1 MPRMP
6 LSKGPVFQ
14 NYWHSGK
21 KTCLF
26 WICGYPGSGK
36 KILSAYLLE
45 YLSGGK
51 ESPMLR
57 KGSNSP
63 CYFFCDESIGT
74 RRDGTAILRGL
85 IHQLG
90 ERRRQVIK
98 YVKAAYDLQGP
109 NFQQNF
115 NELWKIF
122 VAIASDT
129 MVGPVN
135 VAVDAIDECEEETRG
150 RLLQSILKLV
160 YCGYRGSNQ
169 LHASSKGLPEKCLS
183 SRADRTFLW
192 VTLVLLLLEKSYLAS
207 QKDTGRVVHELPLD
221 LTATYERFLQDIP
234 LQDRAPAPNAAD
246 PGDADGWTPLSWALF
261 GRAPKTRDRN
271 GRSPLAHAAGYGGYL
286 EVVQQLL
293 AVDGTEAG
301 STSNTSQTPLSIAQA
316 SGHDDLVKVLL
327 QQRKGE

>member
-160 YCGYRGSNQ
+160 
-169 LHASSKGLPEKCLS
+169 
-183 SRADRTFLW
+183 
-192 VTLVLLLLEKSYLAS
+192 
-207 QKDTGRVVHELPLD
+207 KDTGRVVHELPLD